1 MTQQVNISQCARMY
15 GKDRR
20 WVYNRIKQHGI
31 STQQGGGNTG
41 RRFQLKDF
49 IAHEG
54 EPLHNKSAHNDT
66 QQHNQSAQ
74 DDTTSNTNEIAVLR
88 QENQHLLRVIEELR
102 GDRDLQRQRETW
114 LQGIIDRQL
123 PPLKTPNQRGI
134 VQRVMGWWQGPAN
147 NLMD

>member
-41 RRFQLKDF
+41 RRLKLQEF
-49 IAHEG
+49 IAHCG
-54 EPLHNKSAHNDT
+54 EPLHNNSAHNDT
-66 QQHNQSAQ
+66 QQHNPS
-74 DDTTSNTNEIAVLR
+74 TPEIEVLR
-88 QENQHLLRVIEELR
+88 REIQHLHRRIEELR
-102 GDRDLQRQRETW
+102 ADRDLQRHRETW

-123 PPLKTPNQRGI
+123 PALHKPNDRGVIQRFFDWCSRSI
-134 VQRVMGWWQGPAN
+134 
-147 NLMD
+147 